1 MAEKPTVRIGH
12 LKITDHLILGIAQ
25 KRAESGV
32 QAFET
37 FQLETVPYLG
47 WNQISDAIKSGEVDA
62 SFVLAPVAMDLFKAD
77 VGIRLTLFAHKTG
90 SILIKNKA
98 AGIQGIKDFKGKMIA
113 IPYQLS
119 VHHMLLHQLLT
130 ENGLE
135 PGAGKDVG
143 LEVMAPSQMP
153 QAIQFDEDGEIGGF
167 IVAEPFGTQAVIE
180 GYGEEFYLSKDL
192 WPKHPC
198 CVVVVKESL
207 IANNPDVVQEL
218 TNHLVEAGQ
227 FIQADKAAAAKI
239 GAAFLGQNETV
250 IARVLT
256 DPPDRVMTN
265 ELLPVVDDLA
275 KIQDYM
281 CDQMGV
287 MKGKVDLDRLVDIH
301 FAKAAGAI

>member
-12 LKITDHLILGIAQ
+12 LKITDHLILGIAREQ
-25 KRAESGV
+25 AYSGG
-32 QAFET
+32 QGFNT
-37 FQLETVPYLG
+37 FNLETVSYMG
-47 WNQISDAIKSGEVDA
+47 WNQISDAIKAGEVDA
-62 SFVLAPVAMDLFKAD
+62 SFVLAPTAMDLFKSGVD
-77 VGIRLTLFAHKTG
+77 IRLTLFAHKTG
-90 SILIKNKA
+90 SILIKNRA
-98 AGIQGIKDFKGKMIA
+98 ANIQCIEDFKGKMIA

-153 QAIQFDEDGEIGGF
+153 QAIQYDEDGEIGGF

-180 GYGEEFYLSKDL
+180 GYGEEFCLSKDL

-198 CVVVVKESL
+198 CVVVIKNSL
-207 IANNPDVVQEL
+207 IVNNPDAVQEL
-218 TNHLVEAGQ
+218 THHLIKAGQ
-227 FIQADKAAAAKI
+227 FIRTDKSAAARI
-239 GAAFLGQNETV
+239 GADFLGQNETV
-250 IARVLT
+250 VARVLT

-275 KIQDYM
+275 RIQDYM
-281 CDQMGV
+281 CDRMGV
-287 MKGKVDLDRLVDIH
+287 LKGKVDLDRFVDIR
-301 FAKAAGAI
+301 FAEEAGAI